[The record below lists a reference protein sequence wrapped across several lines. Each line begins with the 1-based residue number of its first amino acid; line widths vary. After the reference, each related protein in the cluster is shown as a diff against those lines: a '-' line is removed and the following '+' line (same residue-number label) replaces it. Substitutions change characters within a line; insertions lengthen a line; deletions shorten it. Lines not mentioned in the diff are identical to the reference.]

1 MRNWLCFFSVLLLT
15 TACDDGDVLNI
26 QLDFDKEL
34 SLCEIQTANQ
44 GSAITSS
51 FLFYDTR
58 EDPFE
63 SLTLL
68 IPRTTIT
75 EAMFILQHREMNK
88 QLLST
93 VVLFNFIID
102 LTMET
107 PTR

>member
-1 MRNWLCFFSVLLLT
+1 M
-15 TACDDGDVLNI
+15 NI

-68 IPRTTIT
+68 DSRTTIT
-75 EAMFILQHREMNK
+75 EAMFNPTTSGDEQ

-93 VVLFNFIID
+93 VLLFNFIID

>member
-1 MRNWLCFFSVLLLT
+1 MFFSILLLT

-34 SLCEIQTANQ
+34 SLCEIQTTNQ

-63 SLTLL
+63 SITLL
-68 IPRTTIT
+68 IQEQPLQKPCL
-75 EAMFILQHREMNK
+75 ILQHREMNK
-88 QLLST
+88 QLLSRYYCSIS
-93 VVLFNFIID
+93 LD